1 MKAGGTSEG
10 PQEAEHPEWKSKLS
24 LFAASWSQMLK
35 CNKGKKGC
43 WEAVQEHSVS
53 AGKSNQMQQECD
65 LFSERWEAQ
74 LLGHMRRLKMR
85 LKFKLTVWVRGISP
99 VWSFLMYLEGLT
111 PPSLSWHRWRWRPW
125 GAAELR
131 VHCSGQG
138 GLTRGPRVKTWQG
151 LPALR
156 ATVRLCLSP
165 SHHLLC
171 ERKGSSTGKLKQ
183 SWD

>member
-1 MKAGGTSEG
+1 MKAGGISEG

-35 CNKGKKGC
+35 CNRERKGC

-85 LKFKLTVWVRGISP
+85 LKSKLTVWVRGISP
-99 VWSFLMYLEGLT
+99 VWSFLMYLEGLSPT
-111 PPSLSWHRWRWRPW
+111 LP
-125 GAAELR
+125 ELAQ
-131 VHCSGQG
+131 V
-138 GLTRGPRVKTWQG
+138 
-151 LPALR
+151 ALE
-156 ATVRLCLSP
+156 AL
-165 SHHLLC
+165 
-171 ERKGSSTGKLKQ
+171 GSSGFEGSLFRAG
-183 SWD
+183 WDN